1 MSYQTIILRR
11 ALIAGLFIAT
21 AGTLCDT
28 ALGLAPGWA
37 AGATPTPLP
46 SPSPTP
52 PSTASPT
59 PTPSATPTP
68 TPAVATYLQINTI
81 EDPTNQYRDTSYVI
95 GTPTPFGPYNCTA
108 LMYLN
113 SNDPTNFEI
122 VRTFEPRFPS
132 NVYGPVQP
140 VSSPAITAQFV
151 KNGQLASN
159 VSAVTVY
166 PHPENPYGRET
177 LSFWSTDSRG
187 NLLTLLEADRIMVY
201 PMSSAK
207 IFNAFVPNP
216 TPSGSPVVATSPYPN
231 ASPYPIPYP
240 SPAASP
246 VSPLTNFTGDTARL
260 NVEIDNAYPGGTTW
274 VVVYPGNA
282 STTPPSSA
290 TIVANSLLTAPTGDM
305 VAQRNVYIEVGTAVS
320 SAGTLLFPSS
330 ASPTTYTVQ
339 VLQRRLPYNPSTYQ
353 ETLATASFTVV
364 WSSFKV
370 NSQVGK
376 MQ

>member
-1 MSYQTIILRR
+1 M
-11 ALIAGLFIAT
+11 IAGLFIAT

-28 ALGLAPGWA
+28 AFGMAPGWA

-52 PSTASPT
+52 TSTASPT
-59 PTPSATPTP
+59 PTPGATPTP
-68 TPAVATYLQINTI
+68 TPSVATYLQINTI

-122 VRTFEPRFPS
+122 IRTFEPRSPN

-201 PMSSAK
+201 PLTTAK
-207 IFNAFVPNP
+207 IFNAFVPNSV
-216 TPSGSPVVATSPYPN
+216 PSPIPIASPSPYPN
-231 ASPYPIPYP
+231 PSPYPIPYP
-240 SPAASP
+240 SPSGA
-246 VSPLTNFTGDTARL
+246 SPLTNFTGDTARL
-260 NVEIDNAYPGGTTW
+260 NVQIDNAYPGGTTW
-274 VVVYPGNA
+274 VVVYAGNA
-282 STTPPSSA
+282 SATPPSSA
-290 TIVANSLLTAPTGDM
+290 TIVANSLLTAPTGDL
-305 VAQRNVYIEVGTAVS
+305 VAQRNIYIEVGTART
-320 SAGTLLFPSS
+320 SAGTLLFP
-330 ASPTTYTVQ
+330 ATATPTTYTVQ
-339 VLQRRLPYNPSTYQ
+339 VLQRRPPYIPSTYQ
-353 ETLATASFTVV
+353 ETLTTASFTVV
-364 WSSFKV
+364 SSSFKV